1 MTPPTSES
9 TAASGSRSRLHVVA
23 LAHLDTQWRWSER
36 ETAERYLPETVAANE
51 PLFERRPRFVLSFE
65 GAYRYRLLQRLHPA
79 SFARL
84 AARVAEGRWHVAGAA
99 VEAFDTLLPHPESI
113 LRQIHYGQ
121 RWFAHTLGRE
131 SVDLFL
137 PDCFGFPA
145 TLPTLAAHAGLAGFS
160 TQKLR
165 RGALLRAAR
174 PIPFPY
180 GRWRGPDGAELLAV
194 LDPGEYSGRIEGDLT
209 RDTEWLERFAALE
222 RAGRPRRLMTYV
234 GIGDRGGAPPEPTI
248 AALERALDG
257 DGPIEVR
264 HGGSERIFLE
274 TTADER
280 AALPVHDG
288 ELLLR
293 EHATGCYSSKLA
305 LKRWNRANERLARAA
320 EAAAT
325 IAAHLGRRYP
335 AQRFEEAW
343 WRILAHQ
350 MHDDLTG
357 TSIPAAYRIS
367 LGDEALAGNELAELL
382 TDAVAHVAR
391 ALDRSGPGVPIVLF
405 NPIGAAREDLVEIP
419 WEGAPGSE
427 PRLVSAEGRPLPAQ
441 VGRDRSGRRTLIFPA
456 SLPPFGFAVVARVDG
471 EPVPRERGV
480 QASADALENDRLRAG
495 FDRQGRLASLLDRR
509 SGRQLLAAPVELARF
524 DDRSAKYPA
533 WEIHWRDLAD
543 GPVATGAALLRS
555 EIVEQGPLRS
565 TLAIERA
572 GDGFRVREHW
582 SLAAGEAGGRLECA
596 VELDALAPRRLL
608 KCSFRFT
615 VERADAAY
623 DSGLGPV
630 RRPLA
635 DASLYEVPAHGW
647 AALDDAGSG
656 SGVAVLS
663 DTLAGWDH
671 PDPATLRSTWLHL
684 PRASLKWRHQRTQ
697 DLGRH
702 RFRFALAPFGGRAEG
717 GAPAAAAE
725 RFAAPILAFAA
736 TPGAGTTGCS
746 FGLLDLGSTPV
757 AVQALKIADDSPAR
771 TVVRLANRTGAPV
784 ATELT
789 LSTTL
794 LAAERLDGRERPTAP
809 LDTGTLGVD
818 VAPGGVATLGLDLAP
833 YPAPPPAIAFVAVDG
848 PRDAAVTLGRGE
860 TGDAGFDGR
869 GRHLPRELLP
879 GRLDGASVPF
889 DLAHLG
895 SGREAFVL
903 DGQSLTLPAGT
914 AELWLLA
921 ASADGAVDIDFEL
934 SGRVHRRR
942 FPGWRE
948 PLYVESRRRF
958 GRGIVDEQVRRAP
971 VAFVAP
977 FLRDARGRDLVVE
990 RALLGA
996 VAVPVDGE
1004 CEIVLPVAPR
1014 IVVLALTAA
1023 SAPAR
1028 PVEPLGLALL

>member
-1 MTPPTSES
+1 VTQPTSDPVAE
-9 TAASGSRSRLHVVA
+9 SGSRPRLHVVA

-36 ETAERYLPETVAANE
+36 ETAERYLPDTVAANE
-51 PLFERRPRFVLSFE
+51 PLFERRPRYVLSFE
-65 GAYRYRLLQRLHPA
+65 GAYRYRLLERLHPE
-79 SFARL
+79 SFTRL

-121 RWFAHTLGRE
+121 RWFARTLARE

-145 TLPTLAAHAGLAGFS
+145 TLPTLAAHTGLAGFS

-180 GRWRGPDGAELLAV
+180 GRWRGPDGAELLAA

-209 RDTEWLERFAALE
+209 RDPEWLERFAELE

-264 HGGSERIFLE
+264 HGGSGRIFLE
-274 TTADER
+274 TSDEER

-335 AQRFEEAW
+335 AERFEEAW

-367 LGDEALAGNELAELL
+367 LADEALAGNELAELL

-419 WEGAPGSE
+419 WDGAPGSE

-441 VGRDRSGRRTLIFPA
+441 VGRDRSGRRTLLFPA
-456 SLPPFGFAVVARVDG
+456 ALPAFGFAVVARVDG

-480 QASADALENDRLRAG
+480 QASAEALENDRLRAA
-495 FDRQGRLASLLDRR
+495 FDSRGRLASLVDRR
-509 SGRQLLAAPVELARF
+509 SGRELLAAPVELERF
-524 DDRSAKYPA
+524 DDRSSKYPA
-533 WEIHWRDLAD
+533 WEIHWRDLAA
-543 GPVATGAALLRS
+543 GPIATGAALRRS
-555 EIVEQGPLRS
+555 EVVEHGPLRA

-572 GDGFRVREHW
+572 GDSFRVRELW

-608 KCSFRFT
+608 KCAFRFA

-623 DSGLGPV
+623 DTGLGTI
-630 RRPLA
+630 RRPVA

-647 AALDDAGSG
+647 AALDDVESG

-684 PRASLKWRHQRTQ
+684 PRASFKWRHQRTQ

-717 GAPAAAAE
+717 GAPAFAAE
-725 RFAAPILAFAA
+725 RFAAPIVAFAA
-736 TPGAGTTGCS
+736 TPGAGTTGRS
-746 FGLLDLGSTPV
+746 FGLLDLGSAPV

-771 TVVRLANRTGAPV
+771 SVVRLANRSD
-784 ATELT
+784 ATATASLA
-789 LSTTL
+789 LSTPL
-794 LAAERLDGRERPTAP
+794 RAAERLDGRERPVAP
-809 LDTGTLGVD
+809 LTTGALAFEL
-818 VAPGGVATLGLDLAP
+818 APSGLATLGLDLAP
-833 YPAPPPAIAFVAVDG
+833 HPAPPPALAFRPVDG
-848 PRDAAVTLGRGE
+848 PRDAVVTLGRGE
-860 TGDAGFDGR
+860 TGGAGFDGR
-869 GRHLPRELLP
+869 GRHLPRELLAA
-879 GRLDGASVPF
+879 RLAGASVPF

-895 SGREAFVL
+895 AGPEAFVL
-903 DGQSLTLPAGT
+903 DGQVLALPEGT

-921 ASADGAVDIDFEL
+921 ASADGAIDVDFEHAD
-934 SGRVHRRR
+934 RVHRRR

-948 PLYVESRRRF
+948 RLYLESRRRF
-958 GRGIVDEQVRRAP
+958 ARGILDERVRRAP

-977 FLRDARGRDLVVE
+977 FLRDARGRDLVVD

-996 VAVPVDGE
+996 IAIPVVGAR
-1004 CEIVLPVAPR
+1004 EIALPVAPR
-1014 IVVLALTAA
+1014 VVVLALTAA